1 MICVT
6 LIVTI
11 ITLIMATKNNKKPS
25 SNPQTTDSISIP
37 MYVPNVLGYIRF
49 VAILASW
56 PFAMSDP
63 KTFLALYVTSYALG
77 AIDGPLAKIL
87 G

>member
-1 MICVT
+1 MSS
-6 LIVTI
+6 
-11 ITLIMATKNNKKPS
+11 KKPS
-25 SNPQTTDSISIP
+25 SKTTTAMPAQNDSIKIP

-63 KTFLALYVTSYALG
+63 KTFLALYLTSYGLG